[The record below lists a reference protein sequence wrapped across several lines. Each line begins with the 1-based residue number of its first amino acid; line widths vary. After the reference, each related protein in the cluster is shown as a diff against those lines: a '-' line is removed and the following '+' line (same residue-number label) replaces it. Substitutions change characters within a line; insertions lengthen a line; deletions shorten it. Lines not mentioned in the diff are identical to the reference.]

1 LLPSHHFDKAAA
13 STAGVSFI
21 LRLYPA
27 EAGWYHCTTSIKD
40 KGIMAGH
47 SKWANIK
54 HKKAAQDAKR
64 GKIFTRLIKEITVAA
79 RMGGGDPNS
88 NPRLRLAVDKA
99 YEQNMPKDNVERAI
113 KRGSGDLEGVN
124 YEEVRYEGY
133 GIAGAAVLVDCMTDN
148 RVRTVADVRHAF
160 TKYGGNL
167 GTDGSVAFLFR
178 HCGQLLFPPGTDENR
193 LMEAALEAGADDI
206 VTNND
211 KSIEVITA
219 PYEFVEIRTA
229 LDKAGFK
236 AELGEV
242 TMKPA
247 SETPLSG
254 DEAVKMQ
261 KLLDALE
268 NIDDVQEVYTTAV
281 IDE

>member
-1 LLPSHHFDKAAA
+1 
-13 STAGVSFI
+13 
-21 LRLYPA
+21 
-27 EAGWYHCTTSIKD
+27 
-40 KGIMAGH
+40 MAGH

-113 KRGSGDLEGVN
+113 KRGSGGLEGVN

-148 RVRTVADVRHAF
+148 RVRIVADVRHAF

-167 GTDGSVAFLFR
+167 GTDGSVAFLFK

-193 LMEAALEAGADDI
+193 LMEAALEAGADDV

-242 TMKPA
+242 TMKPG
-247 SETPLSG
+247 SETLLSG

-268 NIDDVQEVYTTAV
+268 SIDDVQEVYTTTV